1 MGKAHLSVGEN
12 VEAVSPHRPGFLCP
26 GGQVVL
32 AAICEKDHCDIFLLL
47 LHCFCLS
54 SSISLRGREA

>member
-26 GGQVVL
+26 GGRVVL
-32 AAICEKDHCDIFLLL
+32 AAICEKDHCNIFLLL
-47 LHCFCLS
+47 PHCFYLPS
-54 SSISLRGREA
+54 SLCCREA